1 MILSN
6 FIIGPAD
13 VSSIQMT
20 LLTLIKHSL
29 PNMFRLRQEKRKN
42 SHEECPGQVVR
53 MKEAVDAVAESTQ
66 PTL

>member
-1 MILSN
+1 MILLK

-29 PNMFRLRQEKRKN
+29 PNMFRLRQEKHKN
-42 SHEECPGQVVR
+42 SHHLR
-53 MKEAVDAVAESTQ
+53 ASW
-66 PTL
+66 